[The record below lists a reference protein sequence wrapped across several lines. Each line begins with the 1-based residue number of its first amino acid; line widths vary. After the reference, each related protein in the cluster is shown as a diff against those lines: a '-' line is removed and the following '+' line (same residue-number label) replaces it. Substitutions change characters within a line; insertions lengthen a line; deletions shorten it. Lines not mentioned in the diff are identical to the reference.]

1 MATDNNKINQL
12 NNVNRTL
19 FSCVFSRVFNIS
31 YLHANANLPN
41 RHFSHEQILTS
52 KSLSILHAL
61 LYSQSHLLGS

>member
-19 FSCVFSRVFNIS
+19 FSRVFSRVFNIS

-41 RHFSHEQILTS
+41 RHFSHEQF
-52 KSLSILHAL
+52 
-61 LYSQSHLLGS
+61 